1 VLTCHLPSDLLKVRA
16 QAINPATGRPF
27 YHYPNPWKA
36 LGQIYSQEGG
46 FAALYRW
53 DPTAV
58 GQVRLCKRAPSCHTI
73 SIIMPAL
80 GARRDEQDR

>member
-1 VLTCHLPSDLLKVRA
+1 MLVFADLLKVRA
-16 QAINPATGRPF
+16 QAIDPATGRPF

-53 DPTAV
+53 GPNAV
-58 GQVRLCKRAPSCHTI
+58 AQLRPVNRPSGCQFN
-73 SIIMPAL
+73 IIKNVQPGCL
-80 GARRDEQDR
+80 